1 LESEK
6 EMPALPEEQEEAK
19 ADGIEINNGW
29 GPKKIILEEGVV
41 TGVEFKKCVSV
52 FDANGKFAPTYDENT
67 TIIVPADYVLLSVGQ
82 SIEWGNLLDGS
93 KVELGRGNTAV
104 ADSLTYQT
112 AQPDVFVGGDVFTG
126 PKFAIDAIAAGKEGA
141 ITIHRFVQPGQSLT
155 IGRNRRVFTALDKD
169 GLDKKA
175 IKADGF
181 DSTPRQRPLHDSLK
195 AKSFNDD
202 RVTFTEEQ
210 MRKETARCLGCGATI
225 VDPNKCIGCGVCTTK
240 CKFDAITIKKK
251 YFVDSVEFFAR
262 TEAFEKYEEERKQN
276 IIIRKAAK
284 K

>member
-1 LESEK
+1 
-6 EMPALPEEQEEAK
+6 
-19 ADGIEINNGW
+19 
-29 GPKKIILEEGVV
+29 
-41 TGVEFKKCVSV
+41 
-52 FDANGKFAPTYDENT
+52 
-67 TIIVPADYVLLSVGQ
+67 
-82 SIEWGNLLDGS
+82 
-93 KVELGRGNTAV
+93 
-104 ADSLTYQT
+104 
-112 AQPDVFVGGDVFTG
+112 VGGDVFTG

-155 IGRNRRVFTALDKD
+155 IGRNRRVFTSLDKD

-175 IKADGF
+175 IKAEGF
-181 DSTPRQRPLHDSLK
+181 DSTPRQRPLHDAQK

-210 MRKETARCLGCGATI
+210 MRKETARCLRCGATI

-251 YFVDSVEFFAR
+251 YFVDSIEFFAR